1 MLEFGVAMCLTGGK
15 GLNGIYL
22 SNLNRVN
29 QVNFNRINNWKRGI
43 PGLVAGLIFASGA
56 CAQAPKYVPPPP
68 PTKHI
73 TLELRLRYL
82 LQPDISFSGLGTIPF
97 RDSYETSANLIDG
110 TERGILY
117 DDGYI
122 TQDYIPVQIIEGS
135 TGFQYIPSDNADAT
149 SSFKYN
155 NPDQVDR
162 DLDPTT
168 LMFHRYASSVDPDIE
183 FEGSGSGSMG
193 WELNYTK
200 FVNRRRNLGI
210 QVGFSFNGFDSRF
223 HDSIE
228 ADLYTQTFKH
238 QMADGEEVP
247 ELQTLTDAEGN
258 ITYVPYTGDRIQDPD
273 SENKLLEWLTSE
285 ETTEEILAGGA
296 TVDTRADLRSSV
308 YNFRAGPTYSI
319 DYGKL
324 FSFQV
329 GAGVSAQFVN
339 GRFSTFEILSNTTA
353 IEAPRRP
360 MSTSEDAEWQVGGY
374 LDASAYY
381 NFTER
386 ISLFSGMQ
394 VQSGSTYSQSNDERY
409 ATVDFSSQVFVHAG
423 MGVKF

>member
-1 MLEFGVAMCLTGGK
+1 MCLTGVK
-15 GLNGIYL
+15 GLNGIYPT
-22 SNLNRVN
+22 NLNLVN
-29 QVNFNRINNWKRGI
+29 HVNFKRISNWKTWALS
-43 PGLVAGLIFASGA
+43 LVASLIFAS
-56 CAQAPKYVPPPP
+56 CAIAQSPKYVPPPP

-73 TLELRLRYL
+73 TVELRLRYL
-82 LQPDISFSGLGTIPF
+82 MQPDIAFSGLGSIPF
-97 RDSYETSANLIDG
+97 ADTYETSGNLIEG
-110 TERGILY
+110 SERTIFY
-117 DDGYI
+117 DDGYLS
-122 TQDYIPVQIIEGS
+122 QDYIPVELIEGS
-135 TGFQYIPSDNADAT
+135 TGTQFIPSDNPDGT
-149 SSFKYN
+149 SSFQYQ

-168 LMFHRYASSVDPDIE
+168 LMFHRYASSLDPSVE

-200 FVNRRRNLGI
+200 FVNPRRNLGI

-223 HDSIE
+223 NDSIE

-238 QMADGEEVP
+238 QMADGAEIP
-247 ELQTLTDAEGN
+247 ELLEITDDDGN
-258 ITYVPYTGDRIQDPD
+258 VTYVPYTGDRVQDPD

-285 ETTEEILAGGA
+285 EATEEILSGGA

-308 YNFRAGPTYSI
+308 YNFRAGPTYAI
-319 DYGKL
+319 DMGET
-324 FSFQV
+324 FSFQL

-360 MSTSEDAEWQVGGY
+360 MNTTEDAEWQVGGY

-394 VQSGSTYSQSNDERY
+394 VQSGSTYSQSNEERF
-409 ATVDFSSQVFVHAG
+409 ATVDFSSQVYVHAG